1 MPKKISQLSEMKS
14 WSQEMKRQGQKLALV
29 PTMGYFHEGH
39 LALMR
44 RAKELADKVVVSI
57 FVNPIQ
63 FGPQEDF
70 ARYPRDLER
79 DTKLATEVGVDV
91 LFLPEAEAMYPPGF
105 QTYVEVE
112 KLSQPLCGA
121 KRPGHFCGVAT
132 VVLKLFNIVQPHLAI
147 FGLKDYQQFLVIRQ
161 MSRDLNLD
169 VEIVGH
175 PTVREEDGLAMSS
188 RNAYLSPEERKV
200 APCLYKSLL
209 LAQELVSSGER
220 DPQVIVEKLK
230 SFILS
235 HPYTKVDYIEIR
247 DPETLAPVKKITSP
261 VLVALAV
268 FVGKARLIDNMII
281 EPPEVGEEDAA

>member
-121 KRPGHFCGVAT
+121 KRPGHFRGVAT